1 MPPKPVGK
9 KGENEDFSDV
19 VSLPQANVFKFT
31 LVHKSFFDQE
41 TRDKVKKVIA
51 DKLCP
56 TSYDRIKPLT
66 REEILTFA
74 KGKGIQIDGE
84 AREEGMARATTD
96 KIFEMTVSFRRQR
109 KDRMAAAEEGSF
121 DQDLVDGFIYL
132 IDYPTTKSEILA
144 LSKYNQ
150 GLNAVLEIEEIPKPI
165 EEVESGS
172 EEEEVEEAVVEEAPK
187 T

>member
-19 VSLPQANVFKFT
+19 ISLPQANVFKFT
-31 LVHKSFFDQE
+31 LVHKSYFDQE
-41 TRDKVKKVIA
+41 TRDKIKKVITE
-51 DKLCP
+51 KLCP
-56 TSYDRIKPLT
+56 TSLDRIKPLT

-74 KGKGIQIDGE
+74 KSKGIQIDGE
-84 AREEGMARATTD
+84 AREEGLARATTD

-109 KDRMAAAEEGSF
+109 KDRMAGAEEGTF

-132 IDYPTTKSEILA
+132 VDYPTTKAEMLA

-150 GLNAVLEIEEIPKPI
+150 GLNAVFEIEEIPKPT
-165 EEVESGS
+165 EEAESGS
-172 EEEEVEEAVVEEAPK
+172 EEEEVEEVEVEEPPRA
-187 T
+187 